1 METTV
6 QRRFRVEPGAEAV
19 VLQFAREI
27 AGHVLIGGPIDSE
40 SQTST
45 VLIEDVWEDLKM
57 ADEKDRDCQYDVNY
71 RGK

>member
-1 METTV
+1 
-6 QRRFRVEPGAEAV
+6 
-19 VLQFAREI
+19 
-27 AGHVLIGGPIDSE
+27 LIGGPIDSE

-45 VLIEDVWEDLKM
+45 VLIEDVWEDLKL

>member
-1 METTV
+1 MQTTV
-6 QRRFRVEPGAEAV
+6 QRRLGVEPGAEAV
-19 VLQFAREI
+19 ALQLIREV
-27 AGHVLIGGPIDSE
+27 AGYALIRGPIDGE